1 MGGPVVAVEVF
12 VVEVVEVVSGSGP
25 LEAVVPKPSTHAT
38 VDYPSQGNHRVQTCK
53 EDHIFYILKFGTL
66 KGSRA
71 ETTLM
76 QFEISRARF
85 HHAKVGSSGAYETKA

>member
-1 MGGPVVAVEVF
+1 MGGPVVAVEMF
-12 VVEVVEVVSGSGP
+12 VVEGGKVVSGSGP

-53 EDHIFYILKFGTL
+53 EDHVFYILKFGTL
-66 KGSRA
+66 GSSA
-71 ETTLM
+71 ETTHM
-76 QFEISRARF
+76 QFEISRARS

>member
-25 LEAVVPKPSTHAT
+25 LEAVVSKPSTHAT

-53 EDHIFYILKFGTL
+53 EDLVFYILKFGTL
-66 KGSRA
+66 RKQRKK
-71 ETTLM
+71 
-76 QFEISRARF
+76 RR
-85 HHAKVGSSGAYETKA
+85 

>member
-12 VVEVVEVVSGSGP
+12 VVEVVEIVSGSGP

-53 EDHIFYILKFGTL
+53 EDYIFYILRFGTL
-66 KGSRA
+66 RKPR
-71 ETTLM
+71 
-76 QFEISRARF
+76 
-85 HHAKVGSSGAYETKA
+85 

>member
-53 EDHIFYILKFGTL
+53 
-66 KGSRA
+66 
-71 ETTLM
+71 
-76 QFEISRARF
+76 
-85 HHAKVGSSGAYETKA
+85 